1 MLGAIELYKD
11 SFSDVNLIYNLD
23 EKVKRY
29 ENCQSTY
36 RITEGLFKGM
46 GEKCGELLEKKKGV
60 STQYNRL
67 LEEFEKGIK
76 AIADNAISKTQ

>member
-1 MLGAIELYKD
+1 M
-11 SFSDVNLIYNLD
+11 
-23 EKVKRY
+23 
-29 ENCQSTY
+29 
-36 RITEGLFKGM
+36 EGLFKGM

-60 STQYNRL
+60 SSQYNRL